1 MNYFEKHF
9 LSRGK
14 RQLLI
19 WNPKKESTKIS
30 GSKWK
35 KVRSRNLAEDC
46 RRDFLT
52 SHFVHSPRRAL
63 LCSKIPIKC
72 TVKNKEAE
80 FENFLGCNES
90 TPWYRDVR
98 RRVTP
103 ENTWVKL
110 ISASPILDLPCSYPH
125 HPFST
130 FRTHVRITDYRTL
143 VLILKSKPNKDEVGH
158 FEFTSDKEG

>member
-1 MNYFEKHF
+1 MCITPSIWPHFRRPKKLWKRFWNYIYIAFFAEKKWDF
-9 LSRGK
+9 KNFPLWITLKTFFITGEEACI
-14 RQLLI
+14 LLI

-80 FENFLGCNES
+80 FENFLVCNES

-98 RRVTP
+98 RHVIP
-103 ENTWVKL
+103 ENANTCVKL
-110 ISASPILDLPCSYPH
+110 ISASPILDP
-125 HPFST
+125 
-130 FRTHVRITDYRTL
+130 
-143 VLILKSKPNKDEVGH
+143 
-158 FEFTSDKEG
+158 

>member
-1 MNYFEKHF
+1 MCITPSIWPHFRRPEKKLWKRFWNYILHCIFAEKSGTLKNFPTVNYFEKHF

-35 KVRSRNLAEDC
+35 KVRSRNLAEDS

-80 FENFLGCNES
+80 FENFLVCNES
-90 TPWYRDVR
+90 TPWYCDVR
-98 RRVTP
+98 RHVSP
-103 ENTWVKL
+103 ENANTCVKL
-110 ISASPILDLPCSYPH
+110 ISASPILDP
-125 HPFST
+125 
-130 FRTHVRITDYRTL
+130 
-143 VLILKSKPNKDEVGH
+143 
-158 FEFTSDKEG
+158 